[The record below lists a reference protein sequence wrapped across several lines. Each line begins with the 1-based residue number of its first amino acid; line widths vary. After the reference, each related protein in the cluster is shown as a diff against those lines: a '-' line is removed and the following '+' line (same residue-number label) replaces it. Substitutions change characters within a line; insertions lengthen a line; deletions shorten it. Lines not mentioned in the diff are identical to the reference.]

1 MRTQLQRRFRQ
12 TILQRCSIVLLAG
25 TVISANAA
33 TSSGQVTQATDLKI
47 QPTMQA
53 AAVAALKAQQ
63 QVDISTRQGG
73 WYQVKTVD
81 SASQQGWLP
90 LFFVRF
96 THQKPNADPSLAA
109 PTADRV
115 FKNQQQVTTTTGV
128 RGLNRGDIEAST
140 GDFLALANVQKL
152 KVKADAVQEF
162 VSVAEITANPDI
174 AVEQQP

>member
-1 MRTQLQRRFRQ
+1 MRTQLQQRYHQIF
-12 TILQRCSIVLLAG
+12 LQRCSVMLLAG
-25 TVISANAA
+25 SVISTNAA
-33 TSSGQVTQATDLKI
+33 TSSGQVTQATDLRA

-53 AAVAALKAQQ
+53 DAVAPIQAHQ
-63 QVDISTRQGG
+63 QVDITTRQGG
-73 WYQVKTVD
+73 WYQVETLD
-81 SASQQGWLP
+81 STKQQGWLP

-96 THQKPNADPSLAA
+96 THQKPNADPSLVA
-109 PTADRV
+109 PTADSV

-174 AVEQQP
+174 TVEQQP